1 MGRLDGK
8 VAIVTGA
15 GSGIGQ
21 AAATLF
27 AAEGAAVGVVDIRA
41 DAAEAAAAGI
51 REAGGR
57 AIGVAADV
65 SRPEDAERLVR
76 ETAEA
81 FGALHIL
88 HNNAGVLL
96 PGTVVT
102 LPVEAWQRTL
112 AVNVTGAFLCS
123 KYAVPHLIESGN
135 GSIINTASSAG
146 LVAEKNIAAYCAS
159 KGALVMLTKQM
170 ALDFARDGV
179 RVNCLC
185 PGWID
190 TPFNDPVIKEAGGRE
205 ALEPFIDWF
214 VPMGRQGTPE
224 EVARA
229 ALFLASD
236 ESSLVTGHTLVVD
249 GGLTAQ

>member
-1 MGRLDGK
+1 MGRLDGR

-15 GSGIGQ
+15 GSGIGK

-57 AIGVAADV
+57 AIAVAADV
-65 SRPEDAERLVR
+65 SRPEDAERLVW

-102 LPVEAWQRTL
+102 LPVEDWQRTL

-123 KYAVPHLIESGN
+123 KYAVPHLIDGGN

-190 TPFNDPVIKEAGGRE
+190 TPFNDPVIEEAGGRE

-236 ESSLVTGHTLVVD
+236 DSSLVTGHTLVVD

>member
-1 MGRLDGK
+1 MGRLEGK
-8 VAIVTGA
+8 AAVVTGA
-15 GSGIGQ
+15 GSGIG
-21 AAATLF
+21 AATATLF
-27 AAEGAAVGVVDIRA
+27 AEEGAAVAVVDVRG
-41 DAAEAAAAGI
+41 DAAEEVSGRI
-51 REAGGR
+51 RDAGGR
-57 AIGVAADV
+57 AIPVAADV

-76 ETAEA
+76 ETVEA
-81 FGALHIL
+81 FGALHVL

-102 LPVEAWQRTL
+102 ASIDDWQRTL
-112 AVNVTGAFLCS
+112 AVNLTGAFLCS
-123 KYAVPHLIESGN
+123 KYAVPHLIATGN

-159 KGALVMLTKQM
+159 KGAIVMLTKQM

-190 TPFNDPVIKEAGGRE
+190 TPFNDPVIEEAGGRE
-205 ALEPFIDWF
+205 ALAPWIDAM
-214 VPMGRQGTPE
+214 VPMGRQGVPE

-236 ESSLVTGHTLVVD
+236 ESSLVTGHALVVD
-249 GGLTAQ
+249 AGLTAQ

>member
-1 MGRLDGK
+1 MSRLDGK

-15 GSGIGQ
+15 GSGIGE
-21 AAATLF
+21 ATAKLF
-27 AAEGAAVGVVDIRA
+27 GAEGAAVAVVDLRG
-41 DAAEAAAAGI
+41 DAAAAVADQI
-51 REAGGR
+51 RSAGGG
-57 AIGVAADV
+57 AISVEADV
-65 SRPEDAERLVR
+65 SRPEDAERLVH
-76 ETAEA
+76 ETVEA

-88 HNNAGVLL
+88 HNNAGVLI
-96 PGTVVT
+96 PGTVAT
-102 LPVEAWQRTL
+102 LPVDGWQRTL

-123 KYAVPHLIESGN
+123 KHAVPHLMASRN

-170 ALDFARDGV
+170 ALDFAREGV

-190 TPFNDPVIKEAGGRE
+190 TPFNDPVIEEAGGRE
-205 ALEPFIDWF
+205 ALDPFIDRF
-214 VPMGRQGTPE
+214 VPLGRQGTPD

-236 ESSLVTGHTLVVD
+236 ESSLVTGHALVVD

>member
-1 MGRLDGK
+1 MGRLDGR
-8 VAIVTGA
+8 VAIVTGG
-15 GSGIGQ
+15 GSGIGRAT
-21 AAATLF
+21 AALF
-27 AAEGAAVGVVDIRA
+27 AAEGAAVSVVDVRG
-41 DAAEAAAAGI
+41 DAAGEAVARIGD
-51 REAGGR
+51 AGGR
-57 AIGVAADV
+57 AVAVEADV
-65 SRPEDAERLVR
+65 SRPEDAERMVG
-76 ETAEA
+76 ETVEA
-81 FGALHIL
+81 FGALHVL
-88 HNNAGVLL
+88 HNNAGVLV

-102 LPVEAWQRTL
+102 LPIEAWQRTL

-123 KYAVPHLIESGN
+123 KFAIPHLIESGN
-135 GSIINTASSAG
+135 GTIINTASSAG

-159 KGALVMLTKQM
+159 KGAVVMLTKQM
-170 ALDFARDGV
+170 ALDFARSGV

-190 TPFNDPVIKEAGGRE
+190 TPFNDPVIEESGGRA
-205 ALEPFIDWF
+205 ALEPYIDWF

-224 EVARA
+224 EVAQA